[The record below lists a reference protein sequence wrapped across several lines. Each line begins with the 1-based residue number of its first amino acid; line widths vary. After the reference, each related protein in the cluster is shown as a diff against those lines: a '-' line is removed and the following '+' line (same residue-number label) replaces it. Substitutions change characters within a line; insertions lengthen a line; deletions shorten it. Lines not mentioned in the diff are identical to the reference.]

1 MQVPTNDYSLDGTFV
16 EKCKKYTS
24 FSSSDI
30 INIYGAWAKLS
41 CSGQTYLTKETTSTF
56 KSCKSIQSTFLTV
69 IYRLAIQT
77 YAIISVHHILM

>member
-56 KSCKSIQSTFLTV
+56 KSCKSIKSRV
-69 IYRLAIQT
+69 R
-77 YAIISVHHILM
+77 S